1 VGVGTKGEEAMFT
14 TIGVLVA
21 VAMAGPAGEKVE
33 GRRAPGPVVFVCEH
47 GSAKS
52 LIAREWFDRLAR
64 ERGLPVRGVSLGV
77 VPDAAVPAPIAEA
90 LGKDGFDVR
99 AFVPSRADAAALE
112 GASLVV
118 AIGLERPGALP
129 VPPDGAVEVWEGIPP
144 TSPRYEATRDAL
156 RQRIEALL
164 ERLEADRRP

>member
-1 VGVGTKGEEAMFT
+1 MST

-21 VAMAGPAGEKVE
+21 VAMAVPVGEK
-33 GRRAPGPVVFVCEH
+33 GGGSSTSGPVVFICEH

-64 ERGLPVRGVSLGV
+64 ERGLSVRSMSLGV
-77 VPDAAVPAPIAEA
+77 APDAAVPAPIVDA

-112 GASLVV
+112 GSSLVV

-129 VPPDGAVEVWEGIPP
+129 VPPGGAVEVWDGIPP

-156 RQRIEALL
+156 RERIEALL
-164 ERLEADRRP
+164 ERLEAARRP